1 MQQGKELNKSSNN
14 PSRLM
19 KLDFDKIL
27 KLTFS
32 KQNVLENQTLDTNLW
47 LHSTHHFLELAE
59 YTCTQ
64 SIILNLLLDFELY
77 NTEETEANQQ
87 EDDEVYYEDPDLS
100 GGIEGIDYIIEYGV
114 NSEDRNEEAY
124 T

>member
-1 MQQGKELNKSSNN
+1 
-14 PSRLM
+14 M

-32 KQNVLENQTLDTNLW
+32 KQTVFENQTLDINLW
-47 LHSTHHFLELAE
+47 LHSTHHFLELFE
-59 YTCTQ
+59 YICTQ
-64 SIILNLLLDFELY
+64 SIILDPFLDFELY

-87 EDDEVYYEDPDLS
+87 EDDEVYYEEPDLS
-100 GGIEGIDYIIEYGV
+100 RGIEGIDYIIKYGV
-114 NSEDRNEEAY
+114 NSEYSDEEAL